1 MTQRERE
8 KEKRKKK
15 QTSILEAQIL
25 RIMEQNMKK
34 ALDMALDEVFKGWK

>member
-25 RIMEQNMKK
+25 RIIENSAKT
-34 ALDMALDEVFKGWK
+34 AIDMALDDLLKDWK